1 MQHTTPCDA
10 CPFLRKNAGM
20 IRGARAEELSD
31 ALQRDIHFNC
41 HKTIDYT
48 KGEGEGRTTKATRI
62 CVGSMI
68 TTDRSAVAPSQ
79 LARIYA
85 RIGVLNYKNIEESK
99 ADCFDSFDEFIE
111 AHTEKENV

>member
-20 IRGARAEELSD
+20 IRGARAEEFVDELT
-31 ALQRDIHFNC
+31 RDNHFNC
-41 HKTIDYT
+41 HKTIEYT
-48 KGEGEGRTTKATRI
+48 NNNEGRATKNTQLCA
-62 CVGSMI
+62 GSMI
-68 TTDRSAVAPSQ
+68 VTDRSDTQPSQ